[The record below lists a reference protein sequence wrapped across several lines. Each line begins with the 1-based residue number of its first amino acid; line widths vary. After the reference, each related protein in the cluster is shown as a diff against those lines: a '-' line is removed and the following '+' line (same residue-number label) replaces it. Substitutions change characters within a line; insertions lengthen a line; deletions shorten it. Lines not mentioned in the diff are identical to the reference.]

1 MKTCLHRLLPTA
13 ILSLSSLAQPLIAQT
28 MYDKSQYVDQV
39 DVKISQPYT
48 PFGNRPEFN
57 RYGDDGS
64 KCVLD
69 ANGVLT
75 WTGNNGEV
83 RLLPDSS
90 KAVPLFVTNTECL
103 VWVNRF
109 VDYNTYPDRPD
120 AQLRLYRSTPE
131 SNEVTSQDV
140 SFQGKEI
147 IATPQVT
154 TTTGTLTFVSATRKD
169 NADETPV
176 TGGTENNSDDCE
188 LRFYRLT
195 FDAGVQFV
203 GAKTLPIRAV
213 PDFEINTAGPDAS
226 SIGYGSDGSLAIQ
239 IPQVQT
245 NPKLIPAEYEL
256 KQTYWIDSQGRFLQ
270 VQVDD
275 NATTGY
281 QPQDGSAIIGTT
293 TTTGFDID
301 RALFVSNTRLLFE
314 HSGSSQGIQEHRRS
328 SSTGNLLTSSIKDLT
343 TSVEGTTLD
352 IWNYS
357 QVGVNRYFYTVSTD
371 VGSAFSVSG
380 TLTDG
385 ATPAVNV
392 TFPDL
397 SYAGVK
403 NGKAHYTSDATQ
415 VAKALWYEAVW
426 ESNRWNLKYYTA
438 ATSASS
444 EWRSSSAVAYPDLAT
459 GWTAVPITIGAATR
473 TPTGTPTVSRK
484 SGEVA
489 SKIVRTY
496 KLNSTGIS
504 KEKETTLT
512 GTLEVS
518 PAAMTGTVNTND
530 GSALLVTED
539 GDALIWLHSAAPGYT
554 ALPTSDKASALFVTN
569 DQAVI
574 WENAKAPVGGNG
586 QIPNAIVKHYKQVG
600 TVATTIRTDGN
611 KTLLNTSRLTPDPEY
626 WFFTTAIKTDASTS
640 RLTTYKLGTVE
651 IANVDTDNDGLLD
664 YYETNTGTFVSATN
678 TGTDPSKADSDSDGL
693 NDGSEVTNY
702 KTNPTDDDSDNDT
715 LKDGAEVLTYFTNPL
730 LADTDGD
737 SLSDSAELNIHNT
750 DPLKKDTDGD
760 ALEDD
765 DEISR
770 GTDPR
775 DTDSDNDNLTDGD
788 EVARGTDPKLKD
800 SDGDT
805 LDDDKEVLVHLTD
818 PNDTDTDGDL
828 LDDAEEVS
836 KGTDPNNDQ
845 DPKVID
851 TDKDGLTN
859 FDEIYVHNTDPKK
872 ADTDGDGINDGA
884 EITAG
889 TDPLDA
895 KADTDGDGFT
905 DAEELASVPP
915 TDPKDPASKPVSLT
929 YGDPYNV
936 PNLRNDPVSVSVT
949 SSFAPFGQR
958 PKTDKTSEDGS
969 VALRD
974 ENGVIIWANNRGAA
988 VPVPNSSL
996 AKTLYLSNTECVV
1009 WQNRFESSFNAVGS
1023 SSQIVVH
1030 RRDADGKVTSSPLIT
1045 LNGTILETSP
1055 VSPSTYGF
1063 TLAVASRF
1071 DNGRESRQRYESGFT
1086 LGGPTY
1092 AIRDVDVWDGQSL
1105 TIYRITWDDKLQ
1117 VLSNI
1122 TQDVPKTG
1130 GNLGAIQVLG
1140 NGSDGS
1146 FFFKSTIARD
1156 FYDDI
1161 VPVGVGDTAGEF
1173 RTQTANFWV
1182 TTTQDKERIFTLGEW
1197 TKPSISAPYVTNNRI
1212 ILETQ
1217 VVDPKTE
1224 LPTGGV
1230 QLRDVRIQTN
1240 GSLSEAEPQ
1249 NLDAGD
1255 NVLPVS
1261 DYTRAGLPAF
1271 IYTID
1276 AANTGIKLYEM
1287 ESQLKRLGVRVTLPA
1302 PIVRGNAYV
1311 RDPRDASLL
1320 IKTEG
1325 AGLVWIPAS
1334 KNWQTGELIGLGRLR
1349 TLPNSSKAMPLFVSS
1364 TEAIAWMNASAPV
1377 DIASG
1382 GVVPNAQLSHF
1393 AISTENEFVTTNL
1406 APPIA
1411 GRHVALTPSLS
1422 PDAKTEGWYIST
1434 FTKASARSA
1443 VMRTYKLNTE
1453 SLSDADRDG
1462 LADLYETKTGTFVS
1476 KTNTGTLP
1484 TSIDSDGDSLLDGE
1498 EVYPFAIIRG
1508 TFNWQQARDDAKNRG
1523 GRLAVIPNDS
1533 TYQSLKSLLG
1543 GKLVDLAWVGA
1554 SDQDLENVW
1563 DWHME
1568 WKFPQ
1573 SISTPNKT
1581 SVQSN
1586 LSWETGKPDN
1596 MDESDAMLINPNFY
1610 FEDAQLTRI
1619 LRYYIIEYR
1628 ASDPTKSDSDGDKL
1642 SDFEER
1648 VARSYANRKD
1658 SDSDKLDDF
1667 VEWKTTK
1674 TYPLVADSDGDGL
1687 DDGTENNGWPVG
1699 SKTYTSDPLL
1709 IDTDNDGF
1717 DDKAEY
1723 GNVPPTNPRDNQ
1735 DKPKAIDPSS
1745 KEEKALNKQVRLE
1758 DPPSDLTIGQPFAPF
1773 GNRTD
1778 LNRYGDDGSAM
1789 MVDVNGV
1796 LIWRDVNGDNR
1807 QIPDSELH
1815 IPLVVSNSEAI
1826 VWTNGFKSYFDY
1838 SSKEMVKAVIYRADP
1853 VTGAILAPVSITLE
1867 GKEILPTAPITTTS
1881 QAYHIV
1887 TSDHDYGIG
1896 EMIFRIYRV
1905 TFSGAVQLLGQIRM
1919 DRDLPP
1925 ENSLALTKVLG
1936 HGSDGSIVFAQDS
1949 YEQGPTYERPAVVD
1963 GVTLIGKTI
1972 VYKRK
1977 VFWVDG
1983 VRPTT
1988 VGAGIWETLYEG
2000 IERRNENDP
2009 FPEFDFERVVSTS
2022 RTQVV
2027 YEKLNASGV
2036 AEIFEARRNMF
2047 TGLMI
2052 SKDMKV
2058 SGVSDL
2064 GRILQISTQTLEGDT
2079 RWFYAINK
2087 TNTAIF
2093 VCRLTNTGIVLD
2105 YEAEIPA
2112 GAFVDETA
2120 TVANINRVDG
2130 SAVIVSDN
2138 VPVIMWLHNSGSSVD
2153 KNIHVIPNVGA
2164 AVAKPLFVTKDELV
2178 LWNNDGAPVLPNGSL
2193 PQAMVTHYWLNPAKS
2208 ELVATSLSAKIDG
2221 TYVMSS
2227 PPFTSAPE
2235 TNIIPGLY
2243 EWPWL
2248 FTTVEKTG
2256 SATVRLRTYRL
2267 QNWNIFDEDN
2277 DGFGSAEEEK
2287 WKTNPQDPDT
2297 DRDGIPDG
2305 LEVQSYRIVIGNYSF
2320 EEARLDAILKGGWLA
2335 RPNTKAKLQAMVR
2348 QLRGL
2353 NTGRRLW
2360 IGGGDMDAPNGKGNL
2375 YEDKYQWLDN
2385 EGKFFNT
2392 QGSPVGAPFAF
2403 TYWGKG
2409 QPSNV
2414 GNLDGLQLEA
2424 DFTWSMASLSQKQG
2438 YVLESK
2444 PTDPLTPDGDADRD
2458 GDGLSDRDEIALGA
2472 DPYKVDTDND
2482 GLSDFTEAGVLFS
2495 NPLTGFL
2502 SGAPVTI
2509 AASSFEGLLY
2519 SEQNGLLGKISVDL
2533 AKNGSFTGTYE
2544 IYNGPQSAIKGT
2556 LSKNDGLLIANS
2568 FESNPK
2574 IGATTIVL
2582 QKDSATNRNH
2592 LHVRVKDSKL
2602 GNVYAKA
2609 RPAAIDYKPL
2619 SSRFTLEAALSEDA
2633 SGPTG
2638 PIVATGSI
2646 AKSGGVSLQIRNPD
2660 GTTASSSGN
2669 VLDGGVL
2676 ALYAKSSGSA
2686 PSFVMSNIKINNVL
2700 KTNSN
2705 FDGQARLLADEY
2717 DQVRILEGSFYTP
2730 PAPRSLPIAT
2740 LNASNTANN
2749 AVFNWTGGELDK
2761 AYQVNS
2767 WHPSEIIPSK
2777 TNYDQT
2783 VATFT
2788 SATGL
2793 MKVDYTRSDKDRNL
2807 YQVKSTAYAV
2817 VNQRKNTVNG
2827 FYSRLNWEGG
2837 SFSIAPNSQKLAV
2850 PLVTPPPA
2858 PIEIPGSVTSISP
2871 ASKSVGNGAATYN
2884 IKVTGVDNWKVS
2896 IDESP
2901 SWVSAEVVNDDK
2913 SQWADELTGRDN
2925 ATVKITVDANNA
2937 IETRTATINIGNKV
2951 HTLTQSAGKV
2961 TSINPKS
2968 KQAVAEENTYSIR
2981 VLATG
2986 SWKAVV
2992 PTPAW
2997 IKAEVVNDNGFV
3009 PSGTGT
3015 GTGTGTGG
3023 GTATS
3028 TNLVGQG
3035 NATINVT
3042 ISPNETEAIR
3052 SGSILIGDKVHSISQ
3067 RPAFLP
3073 GAVTS
3078 INPTS
3083 KDVTAIAS
3091 TYSIRVTGKDNW
3103 RVALN
3108 GVRWLQAEVIN
3119 DDGYVAAGN
3128 LTGSGNATIKVNVAA
3143 NSTTTRRTGT
3153 IKVGDKVHTVV
3164 QAPIIESG
3172 SVSSI
3177 SPTDKE
3183 VGKEGATYNIRV
3195 TGTKN
3200 WSISIPSGSSW
3211 LSAKVVNDNGF
3222 VYAAAPNVT
3231 GSGNATVQVTVA
3243 GNATNRRRSASIN
3256 IGGKTHTCEQ
3266 SYRSIR

>member
-1 MKTCLHRLLPTA
+1 MKTCLAFTSLA
-13 ILSLSSLAQPLIAQT
+13 VLSLHSLTSAQDLKFPELLRKA
-28 MYDKSQYVDQV
+28 
-39 DVKISQPYT
+39 DVTISQNYT
-48 PFGNRPEFN
+48 PFGNKPEFN
-57 RYGDDGS
+57 KFGDDGS
-64 KCVLD
+64 SCVLD

-75 WTGNNGEV
+75 WIGNEGEV
-83 RLLPDSS
+83 RVLPDSS

-109 VDYNTYPDRPD
+109 VEYDTYLARPN
-120 AQLRLYRSTPE
+120 AELRLYRSTPG
-131 SNEVTSQDV
+131 NATVTFQNV
-140 SFQGKEI
+140 ENFQGKEI
-147 IATPQVT
+147 VNTPQVT
-154 TTTGTLTFVSATRKD
+154 NTTGTLTFVSATRRDDGNEKD
-169 NADETPV
+169 NSPDPNTNETDPC
-176 TGGTENNSDDCE
+176 DI
-188 LRFYRLT
+188 RFYRLT
-195 FDAGVQFV
+195 FDAGVQFIKSQQV
-203 GAKTLPIRAV
+203 NISAV
-213 PDFEINTAGPDAS
+213 ADFTKNTFGPEIEAL
-226 SIGYGSDGSLAIQ
+226 GYGSDGSMAIQ
-239 IPQVQT
+239 VVISKPGPPVSYSS
-245 NPKLIPAEYEL
+245 L
-256 KQTYWIDSQGRFLQ
+256 WI
-270 VQVDD
+270 
-275 NATTGY
+275 N
-281 QPQDGSAIIGTT
+281 
-293 TTTGFDID
+293 
-301 RALFVSNTRLLFE
+301 
-314 HSGSSQGIQEHRRS
+314 
-328 SSTGNLLTSSIKDLT
+328 STGNFQQLTDVSRVLFCSESRLVYVDGTKNIIDQRR
-343 TSVEGTTLD
+343 SGTTGSLLGAPEAVTGITGTDETVLD
-352 IWNYS
+352 LSNYTRA
-357 QVGVNRYFYTVSTD
+357 GDKKYFYTLD
-371 VGSAFSVSG
+371 VATKKTIKTYRLGADPSV
-380 TLTDG
+380 
-385 ATPAVNV
+385 
-392 TFPDL
+392 
-397 SYAGVK
+397 
-403 NGKAHYTSDATQ
+403 ATQ
-415 VAKALWYEAVW
+415 STTTLAD
-426 ESNRWNLKYYTA
+426 SISTA
-438 ATSASS
+438 A
-444 EWRSSSAVAYPDLAT
+444 RVAVMN
-459 GWTAVPITIGAATR
+459 VQ
-473 TPTGTPTVSRK
+473 
-484 SGEVA
+484 
-489 SKIVRTY
+489 
-496 KLNSTGIS
+496 
-504 KEKETTLT
+504 
-512 GTLEVS
+512 
-518 PAAMTGTVNTND
+518 D
-530 GSALLVTED
+530 GSALLVNED
-539 GDALIWLHSAAPGYT
+539 GNAMIWLHSGNAPPSTGGHST
-554 ALPTSDKASALFVTN
+554 IPDSAQAKALYVT
-569 DQAVI
+569 DTQAVI
-574 WENAKAPVGGNG
+574 WENADAAKNANGSIPAP
-586 QIPNAIVKHYKQVG
+586 IVKHYSRD
-600 TVATTIRTDGN
+600 TTTGALTASPIYLDGSV
-611 KTLLNTSRLTPDPEY
+611 LLNTPRSTPAADY
-626 WFFTTAIKTDASTS
+626 WLITTAEKPNAATATLRTYALRDG
-640 RLTTYKLGTVE
+640 TTL
-651 IANVDTDNDGLLD
+651 DTDKDGLLD
-664 YYETNTGTFVSATN
+664 SVEDNTGTYVSKAL
-678 TGTDPSKADSDSDGL
+678 TGTDPYDADTDDDGVNDGDEVYALEITDSALGWAAAKADAEARGGWLATIADNDEHKALVRKIGSRSFSSYWLGAADTEATQIETATASGNITGNGTANATITASGLTGGNKSFSIPVLANDTPTAWAAKVRAALVADSAVAGLFNVSGSGDKIVLARKTRVANDGTLNLALSNGTSTGITDAPSSADTRASAARAARTFRWADFTSFDPALATSLFRAGEPNGIASLNALSLRNDFKWTDDPATEARSYVVEYPWSDPTSTDTDADGLADNEERTLKGNPNNPDTDSDGL
-693 NDGSEVTNY
+693 TDSVE
-702 KTNPTDDDSDNDT
+702 KTAGTS
-715 LKDGAEVLTYFTNPL
+715 LILV
-730 LADTDGD
+730 DTDGD
-737 SLSDSAELNIHNT
+737 SLSDSAELNTHKT
-750 DPLKKDTDGD
+750 DPLKKDTDAD
-760 ALEDD
+760 ELEDN
-765 DEISR
+765 DEISL
-770 GTDPR
+770 GTNPKIA
-775 DTDSDNDNLTDGD
+775 DTDKDGLLDGD
-788 EVARGTDPKLKD
+788 EVKRGTNPKVKDTDGDGLNDKVETNTGIFVSATDTGTNPLKTD
-800 SDGDT
+800 SDGD
-805 LDDDKEVLVHLTD
+805 LISDIDEVTKGSN
-818 PNDTDTDGDL
+818 PND
-828 LDDAEEVS
+828 
-836 KGTDPNNDQ
+836 KK
-845 DPKVID
+845 DPKNID

-859 FDEIYVHNTDPKK
+859 FDELFVHNTDPKK
-872 ADTDGDGINDGA
+872 ADSDSDGINDGA

-949 SSFAPFGQR
+949 SSFTPFGQR

-969 VALRD
+969 VAIRD

-996 AKTLYLSNTECVV
+996 AKTLYVSNTECVV

-1063 TLAVASRF
+1063 TLVAASRY
-1071 DNGRESRQRYESGFT
+1071 DNGQESRQRYESGFT
-1086 LGGPTY
+1086 DAGPTY
-1092 AIRDVDVWDGQSL
+1092 AIRDVDKWDGQSL
-1105 TIYRITWDDKLQ
+1105 TIYRITWDNQLQ

-1122 TQDVPKTG
+1122 TQDVPKSG

-1156 FYDDI
+1156 FFDDI
-1161 VPVGVGDTAGEF
+1161 VPIGVEDTAGDF
-1173 RTQTANFWV
+1173 RPQTANFWV
-1182 TTTQDKERIFTLGEW
+1182 TTTQDKELIFTLGDW
-1197 TKPSISAPYVTNNRI
+1197 RKPAISAPYVTNNRI
-1212 ILETQ
+1212 ILETEI
-1217 VVDPKTE
+1217 VDPKTE
-1224 LPTGGV
+1224 SPTGGV

-1240 GSLSEAEPQ
+1240 GSLSEAVPQ

-1255 NVLPVS
+1255 NVLSVS
-1261 DYTRAGLPAF
+1261 DYTRAGLPVF

-1276 AANTGIKLYEM
+1276 AANTVIKLYQMDAE
-1287 ESQLKRLGVRVTLPA
+1287 LKRLGVAVTLPS
-1302 PIVRGNAYV
+1302 PIVRGNPYV

-1325 AGLVWIPAS
+1325 NGLVWIPAS
-1334 KNWQTGELIGLGRLR
+1334 KNWKTGKLIGLGRLR
-1349 TLPNSSKAMPLFVSS
+1349 VLPNSSKAMPLFVSS
-1364 TEAIAWMNASAPV
+1364 IEAVGWMNASAPV
-1377 DIASG
+1377 DIANG

-1393 AISTENEFVTTNL
+1393 AISTDNKFVTTKL

-1434 FTKASARSA
+1434 FTKASDRSA

-1484 TSIDSDGDSLLDGE
+1484 TSIDSDGDSLSDGE

-1581 SVQSN
+1581 GVQSN

-1687 DDGTENNGWPVG
+1687 DDGTEKNGWPVG

-1826 VWTNGFKSYFDY
+1826 VWTNGFKDSAVDYFE
-1838 SSKEMVKAVIYRADP
+1838 KENVTVAIYRADASGNILPP
-1853 VTGAILAPVSITLE
+1853 VPVELQ

-1887 TSDHDYGIG
+1887 TSDHAYTGPG
-1896 EMIFRIYRV
+1896 EIMFRIYRV
-1905 TFSGAVQLLGQIRM
+1905 TYSGVVQLLGQIRM
-1919 DRDLPP
+1919 DTDLAP

-1936 HGSDGSIVFAQDS
+1936 HGSDGSIIFAQDS
-1949 YEQGPTYERPAVVD
+1949 YDVGPKYGLPTVVD
-1963 GVTLIGKTI
+1963 GVTLIGDTI
-1972 VYKRK
+1972 DHKRK

-1983 VRPTT
+1983 VRPAT

-2009 FPEFDFERVVSTS
+2009 FPKFDFERVISTS

-2052 SKDMKV
+2052 SKDLKV

-2120 TVANINRVDG
+2120 TVVNINRVDG
-2130 SAVIVSDN
+2130 SAVIISDN

-2305 LEVQSYRIVIGNYSF
+2305 LEVQSYRIVTGNYSF

-2385 EGKFFNT
+2385 GGKFFNT

-2438 YVLESK
+2438 YVLEGK

-2472 DPYKVDTDND
+2472 DPYKVDTDSD
-2482 GLSDFTEAGVLFS
+2482 GLEDFTEAGVLFS

-2502 SGAPVTI
+2502 SGAPVTL
-2509 AASSFEGLLY
+2509 AKASYEGLLY
-2519 SEQNGLLGKISVDL
+2519 SEKNGLLGKISVDMT
-2533 AKNGSFTGTYE
+2533 ANGTFTGTYE
-2544 IYNGPQSAIKGT
+2544 IYNGFKSSIKGT
-2556 LSKNDGLLIANS
+2556 LNKNNGLLVANS
-2568 FESNPK
+2568 FAANPA
-2574 IGATTIVL
+2574 IGATTIAL
-2582 QKDSATNRNH
+2582 QKDSQTGRNH
-2592 LHVRVKDSKL
+2592 LHVRVNNPTFGL
-2602 GNVYAKA
+2602 LFAKA
-2609 RPAAIDYKPL
+2609 RPAATGFKPAR
-2619 SSRFTLEAALSEDA
+2619 SRFTLEAPLSKEA

-2638 PIVATGSI
+2638 TMVATGSI
-2646 AKSGGVSLQIRNPD
+2646 AANGGTTSLQMYNPD
-2660 GTTASSSGN
+2660 GTTASSSGR

-2676 ALYAKSSGSA
+2676 ALYAKSSGST
-2686 PSFVMSNIKINNVL
+2686 PTHVMANIKVNNVL
-2700 KTNSN
+2700 NTKSN
-2705 FDGQARLLADEY
+2705 FDGQVRLLTNEY
-2717 DQVRILEGSFYTP
+2717 DQDRTLEGSFYTA
-2730 PAPRSLPIAT
+2730 PAPRTLPISSF
-2740 LNASNTANN
+2740 NVSNTSNN
-2749 AVFNWTGGELDK
+2749 AVFNWIGGELDK
-2761 AYQVNS
+2761 AYQVYS
-2767 WHPSEIIPSK
+2767 WRPAEISPPK
-2777 TNYDQT
+2777 TNYDKT

-2788 SATGL
+2788 TATGL
-2793 MKVDYTRSDKDRNL
+2793 VKVDYTRSDKDRNL
-2807 YQVKSTAYAV
+2807 YQIKSTAYAV

-2871 ASKSVGNGAATYN
+2871 AFKSVGTGAATYD
-2884 IKVTGVDNWKVS
+2884 IKVTGVDNWKVT
-2896 IDESP
+2896 IDDSP
-2901 SWVSAEVVNDDK
+2901 SWVSAEVVSDDG
-2913 SQWADELTGRDN
+2913 STWADELTGRDY
-2925 ATVKITVDANNA
+2925 ATVKITLLANND
-2937 IETRTATINIGNKV
+2937 IEARTATINIGDKV
-2951 HTLTQSAGKV
+2951 HTLTQSSGAA
-2961 TSINPKS
+2961 S
-2968 KQAVAEENTYSIR
+2968 KITPLSKIAVKKGESYTIR
-2981 VLATG
+2981 VEAQGLWKAIPSVNWLIVKVANDNQFVDATSPNSTG
-2986 SWKAVV
+2986 S
-2992 PTPAW
+2992 
-2997 IKAEVVNDNGFV
+2997 G
-3009 PSGTGT
+3009 S
-3015 GTGTGTGG
+3015 
-3023 GTATS
+3023 
-3028 TNLVGQG
+3028 
-3035 NATINVT
+3035 ATITVQVQ
-3042 ISPNETEAIR
+3042 P
-3052 SGSILIGDKVHSISQ
+3052 
-3067 RPAFLP
+3067 
-3073 GAVTS
+3073 
-3078 INPTS
+3078 
-3083 KDVTAIAS
+3083 
-3091 TYSIRVTGKDNW
+3091 
-3103 RVALN
+3103 
-3108 GVRWLQAEVIN
+3108 
-3119 DDGYVAAGN
+3119 N
-3128 LTGSGNATIKVNVAA
+3128 LTGFPRLNGIIDIGGLK
-3143 NSTTTRRTGT
+3143 
-3153 IKVGDKVHTVV
+3153 HTVN
-3164 QAPIIESG
+3164 Q
-3172 SVSSI
+3172 
-3177 SPTDKE
+3177 
-3183 VGKEGATYNIRV
+3183 N
-3195 TGTKN
+3195 
-3200 WSISIPSGSSW
+3200 
-3211 LSAKVVNDNGF
+3211 
-3222 VYAAAPNVT
+3222 
-3231 GSGNATVQVTVA
+3231 
-3243 GNATNRRRSASIN
+3243 
-3256 IGGKTHTCEQ
+3256 
-3266 SYRSIR
+3266 SY

>member
-1 MKTCLHRLLPTA
+1 
-13 ILSLSSLAQPLIAQT
+13 
-28 MYDKSQYVDQV
+28 
-39 DVKISQPYT
+39 
-48 PFGNRPEFN
+48 
-57 RYGDDGS
+57 
-64 KCVLD
+64 
-69 ANGVLT
+69 
-75 WTGNNGEV
+75 
-83 RLLPDSS
+83 
-90 KAVPLFVTNTECL
+90 
-103 VWVNRF
+103 
-109 VDYNTYPDRPD
+109 
-120 AQLRLYRSTPE
+120 
-131 SNEVTSQDV
+131 
-140 SFQGKEI
+140 
-147 IATPQVT
+147 
-154 TTTGTLTFVSATRKD
+154 
-169 NADETPV
+169 
-176 TGGTENNSDDCE
+176 
-188 LRFYRLT
+188 
-195 FDAGVQFV
+195 
-203 GAKTLPIRAV
+203 
-213 PDFEINTAGPDAS
+213 
-226 SIGYGSDGSLAIQ
+226 
-239 IPQVQT
+239 
-245 NPKLIPAEYEL
+245 
-256 KQTYWIDSQGRFLQ
+256 
-270 VQVDD
+270 
-275 NATTGY
+275 
-281 QPQDGSAIIGTT
+281 
-293 TTTGFDID
+293 
-301 RALFVSNTRLLFE
+301 
-314 HSGSSQGIQEHRRS
+314 
-328 SSTGNLLTSSIKDLT
+328 
-343 TSVEGTTLD
+343 
-352 IWNYS
+352 
-357 QVGVNRYFYTVSTD
+357 
-371 VGSAFSVSG
+371 
-380 TLTDG
+380 
-385 ATPAVNV
+385 
-392 TFPDL
+392 
-397 SYAGVK
+397 
-403 NGKAHYTSDATQ
+403 
-415 VAKALWYEAVW
+415 
-426 ESNRWNLKYYTA
+426 
-438 ATSASS
+438 
-444 EWRSSSAVAYPDLAT
+444 
-459 GWTAVPITIGAATR
+459 
-473 TPTGTPTVSRK
+473 
-484 SGEVA
+484 
-489 SKIVRTY
+489 
-496 KLNSTGIS
+496 
-504 KEKETTLT
+504 
-512 GTLEVS
+512 
-518 PAAMTGTVNTND
+518 
-530 GSALLVTED
+530 
-539 GDALIWLHSAAPGYT
+539 
-554 ALPTSDKASALFVTN
+554 
-569 DQAVI
+569 
-574 WENAKAPVGGNG
+574 
-586 QIPNAIVKHYKQVG
+586 
-600 TVATTIRTDGN
+600 
-611 KTLLNTSRLTPDPEY
+611 
-626 WFFTTAIKTDASTS
+626 
-640 RLTTYKLGTVE
+640 
-651 IANVDTDNDGLLD
+651 
-664 YYETNTGTFVSATN
+664 
-678 TGTDPSKADSDSDGL
+678 
-693 NDGSEVTNY
+693 
-702 KTNPTDDDSDNDT
+702 
-715 LKDGAEVLTYFTNPL
+715 
-730 LADTDGD
+730 
-737 SLSDSAELNIHNT
+737 
-750 DPLKKDTDGD
+750 
-760 ALEDD
+760 
-765 DEISR
+765 
-770 GTDPR
+770 
-775 DTDSDNDNLTDGD
+775 
-788 EVARGTDPKLKD
+788 
-800 SDGDT
+800 
-805 LDDDKEVLVHLTD
+805 
-818 PNDTDTDGDL
+818 
-828 LDDAEEVS
+828 
-836 KGTDPNNDQ
+836 
-845 DPKVID
+845 
-851 TDKDGLTN
+851 
-859 FDEIYVHNTDPKK
+859 
-872 ADTDGDGINDGA
+872 
-884 EITAG
+884 
-889 TDPLDA
+889 
-895 KADTDGDGFT
+895 
-905 DAEELASVPP
+905 
-915 TDPKDPASKPVSLT
+915 
-929 YGDPYNV
+929 
-936 PNLRNDPVSVSVT
+936 
-949 SSFAPFGQR
+949 
-958 PKTDKTSEDGS
+958 
-969 VALRD
+969 
-974 ENGVIIWANNRGAA
+974 
-988 VPVPNSSL
+988 
-996 AKTLYLSNTECVV
+996 
-1009 WQNRFESSFNAVGS
+1009 
-1023 SSQIVVH
+1023 
-1030 RRDADGKVTSSPLIT
+1030 
-1045 LNGTILETSP
+1045 
-1055 VSPSTYGF
+1055 
-1063 TLAVASRF
+1063 
-1071 DNGRESRQRYESGFT
+1071 
-1086 LGGPTY
+1086 
-1092 AIRDVDVWDGQSL
+1092 
-1105 TIYRITWDDKLQ
+1105 
-1117 VLSNI
+1117 
-1122 TQDVPKTG
+1122 
-1130 GNLGAIQVLG
+1130 
-1140 NGSDGS
+1140 
-1146 FFFKSTIARD
+1146 
-1156 FYDDI
+1156 
-1161 VPVGVGDTAGEF
+1161 
-1173 RTQTANFWV
+1173 
-1182 TTTQDKERIFTLGEW
+1182 
-1197 TKPSISAPYVTNNRI
+1197 
-1212 ILETQ
+1212 
-1217 VVDPKTE
+1217 
-1224 LPTGGV
+1224 
-1230 QLRDVRIQTN
+1230 
-1240 GSLSEAEPQ
+1240 
-1249 NLDAGD
+1249 
-1255 NVLPVS
+1255 
-1261 DYTRAGLPAF
+1261 
-1271 IYTID
+1271 
-1276 AANTGIKLYEM
+1276 
-1287 ESQLKRLGVRVTLPA
+1287 
-1302 PIVRGNAYV
+1302 
-1311 RDPRDASLL
+1311 
-1320 IKTEG
+1320 
-1325 AGLVWIPAS
+1325 
-1334 KNWQTGELIGLGRLR
+1334 
-1349 TLPNSSKAMPLFVSS
+1349 
-1364 TEAIAWMNASAPV
+1364 
-1377 DIASG
+1377 
-1382 GVVPNAQLSHF
+1382 
-1393 AISTENEFVTTNL
+1393 
-1406 APPIA
+1406 
-1411 GRHVALTPSLS
+1411 
-1422 PDAKTEGWYIST
+1422 
-1434 FTKASARSA
+1434 
-1443 VMRTYKLNTE
+1443 
-1453 SLSDADRDG
+1453 
-1462 LADLYETKTGTFVS
+1462 
-1476 KTNTGTLP
+1476 
-1484 TSIDSDGDSLLDGE
+1484 
-1498 EVYPFAIIRG
+1498 
-1508 TFNWQQARDDAKNRG
+1508 
-1523 GRLAVIPNDS
+1523 
-1533 TYQSLKSLLG
+1533 
-1543 GKLVDLAWVGA
+1543 
-1554 SDQDLENVW
+1554 
-1563 DWHME
+1563 
-1568 WKFPQ
+1568 
-1573 SISTPNKT
+1573 
-1581 SVQSN
+1581 
-1586 LSWETGKPDN
+1586 
-1596 MDESDAMLINPNFY
+1596 
-1610 FEDAQLTRI
+1610 
-1619 LRYYIIEYR
+1619 
-1628 ASDPTKSDSDGDKL
+1628 
-1642 SDFEER
+1642 
-1648 VARSYANRKD
+1648 
-1658 SDSDKLDDF
+1658 
-1667 VEWKTTK
+1667 
-1674 TYPLVADSDGDGL
+1674 
-1687 DDGTENNGWPVG
+1687 
-1699 SKTYTSDPLL
+1699 
-1709 IDTDNDGF
+1709 
-1717 DDKAEY
+1717 
-1723 GNVPPTNPRDNQ
+1723 
-1735 DKPKAIDPSS
+1735 
-1745 KEEKALNKQVRLE
+1745 
-1758 DPPSDLTIGQPFAPF
+1758 
-1773 GNRTD
+1773 
-1778 LNRYGDDGSAM
+1778 M

-1815 IPLVVSNSEAI
+1815 IPLVLSNSEAI
-1826 VWTNGFKSYFDY
+1826 VWTNGFKDSAEVYVE
-1838 SSKEMVKAVIYRADP
+1838 KENVTVAIYRADASGNILPP
-1853 VTGAILAPVSITLE
+1853 VPVKLQ

-1887 TSDHDYGIG
+1887 TSDHAFDGPG
-1896 EMIFRIYRV
+1896 EIMFRIYRV
-1905 TFSGAVQLLGQIRM
+1905 TYSGVVQLLGQIRM
-1919 DRDLPP
+1919 DTDLTP

-1936 HGSDGSIVFAQDS
+1936 HGSDGSIVFSQDS
-1949 YEQGPTYERPAVVD
+1949 YYDGPVYTGPTVVD
-1963 GVTLIGKTI
+1963 GVTLIGDTI
-1972 VYKRK
+1972 DYKRK

-2052 SKDMKV
+2052 SKDLKV
-2058 SGVSDL
+2058 SGGVSDL

-2079 RWFYAINK
+2079 RWIYAINK
-2087 TNTAIF
+2087 TNTAIL